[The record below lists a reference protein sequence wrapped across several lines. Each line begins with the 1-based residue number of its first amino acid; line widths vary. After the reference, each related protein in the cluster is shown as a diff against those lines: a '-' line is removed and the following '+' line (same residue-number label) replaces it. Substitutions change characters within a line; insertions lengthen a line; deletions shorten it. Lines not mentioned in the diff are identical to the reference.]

1 MNLLLDT
8 QVFLWWIVDE
18 QSLSDR
24 ARTLIR
30 DGGNLLFLSAASA
43 WEIAIKA
50 SLGRLDIGGEPA
62 KVIAEQMAANAI
74 QPLPILVSHALHI
87 YGLPTHHRDPFD
99 RLLIA
104 QSQVENLPILTADR
118 LISRYEV
125 NTVW

>member
-1 MNLLLDT
+1 MKLLLDT

-18 QSLSDR
+18 ESLSDH
-24 ARTLIR
+24 ARNLMR
-30 DGGNLLFLSAASA
+30 DGSNILFLSAASA

-50 SLGRLDIGGEPA
+50 SIGRLDIGGEPA
-62 KVIAEQMAANAI
+62 QVIAEQMAANAI
-74 QPLPILVSHALHI
+74 QPLPIQVSHALHT
-87 YGLPTHHRDPFD
+87 YDLPAHHRDPFD